1 LRTGERVSESCA
13 QAQFQGRAP
22 FLLLASCP
30 LPPSLVL
37 SPGRRPVLTFFQLG
51 LIEALC
57 RALPAATPT
66 PTPLQAMAIPAL
78 IEGRDLITLAPNGT
92 GKKVAWALA
101 MLQRLCVPM
110 MPAAPGAPRGL
121 VLVNDAEHA
130 VAAHQHLAALTRF
143 VPIEHAIAGA
153 GASRALRTGLE
164 VLIATAEQAL
174 ELEAQGALSFDAIE
188 FVVVD
193 EAERTVGPRHRAA
206 LDLLMPKLP
215 DCRQTAMFASE
226 ADADLGAIAQAMLID
241 AEAIRHVPSK
251 PHETLGQPL
260 WLDAVPEVTH
270 PLRQSQ
276 RRSG

>member
-1 LRTGERVSESCA
+1 MCQEDAHREVRPGE
-13 QAQFQGRAP
+13 AP
-22 FLLLASCP
+22 FLLVGS
-30 LPPSLVL
+30 SL
-37 SPGRRPVLTFFQLG
+37 SPTAPVLTFFQLG

-110 MPAAPGAPRGL
+110 MPAAPFSPRGL
-121 VLVNDAEHA
+121 VLVHDAEHA
-130 VAAHQHLAALTRF
+130 VAAHKQLAALTRY

-153 GASRALRTGLE
+153 GAARALRTGVE
-164 VLIATAEQAL
+164 VLIATPEQAL
-174 ELEAQGALSFDAIE
+174 ELKAQGLLMLADIE

-206 LDLLMPKLP
+206 LDALLPQLP
-215 DCRQTAMFASE
+215 DHRQTAMFASE
-226 ADADLGAIAQAMLID
+226 ADADLGAIAQTMLID
-241 AEAIRHVPSK
+241 AEAIRHAPDKARDTMGPSV
-251 PHETLGQPL
+251 
-260 WLDAVPEVTH
+260 WLDAVPEVTL
-270 PLRQSQ
+270 PLRPSLRQS
-276 RRSG
+276 G

>member
-1 LRTGERVSESCA
+1 MLVGW
-13 QAQFQGRAP
+13 
-22 FLLLASCP
+22 P
-30 LPPSLVL
+30 LPCTP
-37 SPGRRPVLTFFQLG
+37 PVLTFFQLG

-57 RALPAATPT
+57 RALPAPTPE

-130 VAAHQHLAALTRF
+130 VAAYHQLAALTRY

-164 VLIATAEQAL
+164 VLIATPEQAL
-174 ELEAQGALSFDAIE
+174 DLKAQGLLTFAEVE

-206 LDLLMPKLP
+206 LDALLPQLP
-215 DCRQTAMFASE
+215 DHRQTAMFASE
-226 ADADLGAIAQAMLID
+226 ADADLGAIAQTMMVD
-241 AEAIRHVPSK
+241 AEAIRHATSATRDTMSP
-251 PHETLGQPL
+251 PH
-260 WLDAVPEVTH
+260 WIDAVPEVTL
-270 PLRQSQ
+270 PLRENL